1 MSSFI
6 YFGRTI
12 GSVVALSVLGGCGTY
27 VPEIQDFPAP
37 SGALLVKEIVR
48 NVHCEVKRAVTK
60 VIEDDK
66 FLAATVNHGRRLAP
80 WLEKWGVQIQLT
92 LQVEEKSSVNPTLTY
107 VPNPVSALFTLGAG
121 ASVSSQATR
130 IDILHS
136 FYTVQDLVRL
146 PKNCAPAN
154 PAQGSF
160 LLESDL
166 KLRQW
171 LADTVLVSATGDVN
185 VPTKPEDS
193 PMKEDGVISHQ
204 VKFEVDTVGALTP
217 TWKLTQV
224 TVNPDAPFLAAS
236 RNRIHD
242 LIITLGPTSQSSLTG
257 KWVPGSAA
265 ANSALSSSIGL
276 AVSNSLRNNLR
287 P

>member
-1 MSSFI
+1 MFSFI
-6 YFGRTI
+6 YLGRTA
-12 GSVVALSVLGGCGTY
+12 GPVVAAFSILTGCGTY
-27 VPEIQDFPAP
+27 VPEIQEFPAP

-60 VIEDDK
+60 VIEQDK
-66 FLAATVNHGRRLAP
+66 ELAKINGRRLAP
-80 WLEKWGVQIQLT
+80 WLDKWGVQIQLT
-92 LQVEEKSSVNPTLTY
+92 LQIDEKSSVNPSLTY
-107 VPNPVSALFTLGAG
+107 TPNPVSALFTLGAG
-121 ASVSSQATR
+121 GSVSSQATR

-171 LADTVLVSATGDVN
+171 LADTVLSSSTGDIN
-185 VPTKPEDS
+185 VPANPNDS
-193 PMKEDGVISHQ
+193 PMKEDGVISHE
-204 VKFEVDTVGALTP
+204 VKFEVDSAGTLTP
-217 TWKLTQV
+217 AWKLTQIS
-224 TVNPDAPFLAAS
+224 VNPDAPFLSAS

-242 LIITLGPTSQSSLTG
+242 LLITLGPTSQSSLTG
-257 KWVPGSAA
+257 KWVPGPAA

-276 AVSNSLRNNLR
+276 AVANGLRNSLR